1 VVEAGIY
8 TCQCNIFEMWGL
20 LCPHILRLMI
30 HLNVQQIPAQY
41 LIKRWSAAATT
52 PAPDPGSNSFRFG
65 VPPTNTLKYNAL
77 CRKMID
83 LASDACYDD
92 ETYKTV
98 STMVDETSK
107 LVAAMRRARHNEQ
120 QGEGDNAAQ
129 QDNGQNSGI
138 ASNTH
143 NENNQPAEQD
153 AAPSSELKNPERRKN
168 KGRPKEKSKRRKP
181 LTKLREE
188 AAKKRRNK
196 RCEPK
201 KPFEPKPKRKART
214 KKCAWCTEEGHS
226 VQDCPQMKAAM
237 AREAGRHED
246 VELRL

>member
-1 VVEAGIY
+1 VGVALPAHIKADD
-8 TCQCNIFEMWGL
+8 TLKCAANPSVIFD
-20 LCPHILRLMI
+20 
-30 HLNVQQIPAQY
+30 
-41 LIKRWSAAATT
+41 KRWSAAATT
-52 PAPDPGSNSFRFG
+52 PAPDPGANSFRFG
-65 VPPTNTLKYNAL
+65 VPPTNTLKYKAL
-77 CRKMID
+77 CRKMND

-98 STMVDETSK
+98 STMVDEASK
-107 LVAAMRRARHNEQ
+107 LVAAMHKAQHNEQ

-138 ASNTH
+138 ASNTN

-168 KGRPKEKSKRRKP
+168 KGRPTEKSKRRKP
-181 LTKLREE
+181 LTELREE

-201 KPFEPKPKRKART
+201 KPVEPKPK
-214 KKCAWCTEEGHS
+214 
-226 VQDCPQMKAAM
+226 
-237 AREAGRHED
+237 
-246 VELRL
+246 